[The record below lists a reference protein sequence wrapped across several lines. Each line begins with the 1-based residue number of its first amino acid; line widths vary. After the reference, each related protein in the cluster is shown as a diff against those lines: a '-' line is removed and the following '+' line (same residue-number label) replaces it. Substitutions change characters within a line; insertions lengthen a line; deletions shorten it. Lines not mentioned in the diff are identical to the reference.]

1 MSDIGKSLNVEAPD
15 DEATLAGGEGHLRDR
30 GAETSQE
37 VSFVELFFDLVFVF
51 AMTQLAAF
59 LTDNLTPE
67 GAVRALVLFGA
78 LWWLWIST
86 TWATNRLDPDGA
98 VVRLVMFALIG
109 ASLVLS
115 ASMPRAF
122 DDRALGVVVPYVLM
136 QVGRTLFSA
145 WATRSEAGASEAGRR
160 ESQLFLRQ
168 ALWFAASG
176 VPWIAGALA
185 EADARVALWALALAI
200 DLLVPWV
207 GYPVPGLG
215 RGATRDSD
223 VGGEH
228 LSERCGL
235 FIIIA
240 LGETLL
246 VTGARVASLE
256 WDRTT
261 VAAAAVALAGTL
273 VMWWI
278 YFDTGAERGS
288 RAIEGERRPGRLAR
302 VAYTYL
308 HMPIVAGI
316 VISAVG
322 DKALLEHPTDPLAW
336 SEAATLLGG
345 PALFLL
351 GNFLF
356 KNATSSRW
364 PLSHVVGLLLLG
376 VGVLGSE
383 WLNVLGAAVWG
394 VLVLVVVAA
403 LERSLLTS
411 RTGAEQGLK

>member
-1 MSDIGKSLNVEAPD
+1 MSDIGKSLNVEPPD
-15 DEATLAGGEGHLRDR
+15 GEATLAGREGHLRDR
-30 GAETSQE
+30 ASDKSGE

-51 AMTQLAAF
+51 AVTQLAAF
-59 LTDNLTPE
+59 LVENLTPE
-67 GAVRALVLFGA
+67 GAVRSLVLFGA
-78 LWWLWIST
+78 LWWLWINT

-98 VVRLVMFALIG
+98 AVRLVIFALLA

-115 ASMPRAF
+115 ASLPRAF
-122 DDRALGVVVPYVLM
+122 EDRGLGVALPYVLM

-145 WATRSEAGASEAGRR
+145 WATRSEAGAQEARR
-160 ESQLFLRQ
+160 FLRQ
-168 ALWFAASG
+168 AAWFAASG
-176 VPWIAGALA
+176 VLWIAGALA

-200 DLLVPWV
+200 DLLSPWT
-207 GYPVPGLG
+207 GHPVPGLG
-215 RGATRDSD
+215 RTTTRDLD
-223 VGGEH
+223 VEGEH

-256 WDRTT
+256 WDRVT
-261 VAAAAVALAGTL
+261 VGAAAVALAGTL

-288 RAIEGERRPGRLAR
+288 RAVGEQRDPGRLAR

-316 VISAVG
+316 VMSAVG
-322 DKALLEHPTDPLAW
+322 DKGLLEHPLDPVGW
-336 SEAATLLGG
+336 SDAATLLGG

-356 KNATSSRW
+356 KNATSRRW
-364 PLSHVVGLLLLG
+364 PLSHVAGLGLLAAGLLAG
-376 VGVLGSE
+376 E
-383 WLNVLGAAVWG
+383 WLNVLGLSVWAVG
-394 VLVLVVVAA
+394 VLAVVAA
-403 LERSLLTS
+403 LERLLLSS
-411 RTGAEQGLK
+411 RAGAEQALK